1 MCTVE
6 ALGIVR
12 VVVGEPG
19 SYETQS
25 VTLIFVLVRPGPFYV
40 WFSFMFQNFTILI
53 IKKNHY
59 CVIHHFEGLGWTRN
73 NRLSKYLLLPLRI
86 GVRKR

>member
-25 VTLIFVLVRPGPFYV
+25 VTLIFVLVRPGPF
-40 WFSFMFQNFTILI
+40 MFVF
-53 IKKNHY
+53 
-59 CVIHHFEGLGWTRN
+59 
-73 NRLSKYLLLPLRI
+73 LLCFKISPS
-86 GVRKR
+86 